1 MRRTVLTFVGLV
13 SVTGLAA
20 AAAATLAL
28 PGAAAT
34 QQQAAPIV
42 ASLTAAD
49 SAAYLRGEGRG
60 MALAAE
66 LNGFPGPRHVLQVAD
81 SLALTPE
88 QRAAIAALET
98 RMSDEVRPL
107 GARLAGTELALD
119 SLFAGGAATP
129 AAVDR
134 LLDRWATLSGRLR
147 AAHLRAHIAARALLS
162 PGQLARYRALAP
174 GAAHAHTHDD
184 GAAHQHDGPGA
195 HEHDGPGAHQHQGMD
210 AHAGVLP

>member
-1 MRRTVLTFVGLV
+1 MRRTVLTHAALA
-13 SVTGLAA
+13 GLAA
-20 AAAATLAL
+20 VAALGPSRPARA
-28 PGAAAT
+28 
-34 QQQAAPIV
+34 QQPAPAIV

-88 QRAAIAALET
+88 QRTAIAALEA

-107 GARLAGTELALD
+107 GAALAATELALD
-119 SLFAGGAATP
+119 SLFAAGAATP
-129 AAVDR
+129 PGVDR
-134 LLDRWATLSGRLR
+134 LLGRWAGLSARLR

-162 PGQLARYRALAP
+162 PDQLARYRALAP
-174 GAAHAHTHDD
+174 GAAHAHTHDGG
-184 GAAHQHDGPGA
+184 GAHSHDMDA
-195 HEHDGPGAHQHQGMD
+195 HEHEGPR
-210 AHAGVLP
+210 P